1 MKLVHAIIKV
11 INFLL
16 YTFLAVVGALMLIAG
31 VLSYHE
37 GDMSKG
43 IFEILFP

>member
-1 MKLVHAIIKV
+1 MKFSQAIIKI

-16 YTFLAVVGALMLIAG
+16 YAFLAIVGALMLVAG

>member
-1 MKLVHAIIKV
+1 MKFSRVIIKI

-16 YTFLAVVGALMLIAG
+16 YAFLAIVGALMFVAG

>member
-1 MKLVHAIIKV
+1 MKLLPTLIKI

-16 YTFLAVVGALMLIAG
+16 YAFLVAVAALMFIAG
-31 VLSYHE
+31 VISYHE